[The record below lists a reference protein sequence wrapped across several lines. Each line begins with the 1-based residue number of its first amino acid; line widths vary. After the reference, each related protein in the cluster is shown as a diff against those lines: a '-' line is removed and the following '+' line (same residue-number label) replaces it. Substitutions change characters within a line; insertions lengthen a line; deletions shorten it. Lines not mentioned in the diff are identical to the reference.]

1 MLKKYKINTFK
12 YFKTTYFN
20 NHLIYFNMKK
30 LFLFCAVLFA
40 ACASSLNVQAQTD
53 FTATYLTNAGFDTA
67 PICYTKAG
75 GATLNSAVT
84 RIGTLG
90 YFYPIPGW
98 TSACVPTSNAVQV
111 ATGEYGTTPTNAKG
125 FNNVLPP
132 LADKN
137 GVTTGA
143 CLAMS
148 AGWGDK
154 AIYNQS
160 VNMPAGRYA
169 LKLDVYN
176 SFTVAAINVNYCGF
190 VPTTG
195 TATYS
200 NRLTFPVAT
209 WVTDSISFYLTDQ
222 TAGVINLGFTTSAA
236 SSGAGAKVFVD
247 NVTLIYYGIDKSGL
261 KALTDS
267 ATVMKN
273 NSQPV
278 GTSTVYTDLNTA
290 ITNALVVY
298 NNAGATAIDVVNQVT
313 ALNAAISNVYSAILL
328 QSRITTWNT
337 LPYNATSAIVNPSF
351 ESGLTGWTNT
361 GGFGIQTNSSFSKM
375 VGTNYVEKYVGTST
389 NSPGVLT
396 GLKLSQSIPNVPNGI
411 YLITLSAQA
420 IQQANTTYP
429 GGAFLFANNDS
440 TQVFA
445 INDYSVTTKVTNDTL
460 NIGFKVNT
468 SGNWVAVDNFRLS
481 YISNGSPYVVL
492 TPGSLFF
499 DANNLTK
506 PIAVSGGNLTSNL
519 VLSAPAGITLDKTVL
534 TPAQVAA
541 GITVNATFDNAT
553 AITNGTISA
562 TTGSLT
568 QNVTVNAS
576 ADLTCFTPL
585 YPSLT
590 NIIPNPYLNDISG
603 FGGWGHVSVV
613 YGQAYCGA
621 ACVMMNALTNTYPD
635 GAALDVSTVNWAP
648 NSTYR
653 LHAWV
658 KTVDGTFAF
667 LAKGTDPDV
676 TISVAQSTDQWVL
689 IDQTFTTGAAP
700 TASFFTFNNVDGAST
715 GKIAYIDNYEL
726 YNITSLVATSTENP
740 ADNQNQKVY
749 IHENKIV
756 VDFGL
761 TESSNVEFSV
771 YNPQGMLISSE
782 KEVFAAGQNQK
793 LINANLPSGV
803 YMVKMSSNGLSF
815 TTKVIK

>member
-53 FTATYLTNAGFDTA
+53 VTATYLTNAGFDTNCNFLA
-67 PICYTKAG
+67 STAASNLGSGSTNNQAINGWTLTGSAANSASSTFEYG
-75 GATLNSAVT
+75 YLGTLNLSGTLYGFIPTKGPDAATGAGHGALGVSAAWGSTVTYYQTVTLPAGKYSIQYSAYNSGPTAVDYSAV
-84 RIGTLG
+84 
-90 YFYPIPGW
+90 GW
-98 TSACVPTSNAVQV
+98 VP
-111 ATGEYGTTPTNAKG
+111 ATGTSVLSAKTTFTM
-125 FNNVLPP
+125 
-132 LADKN
+132 
-137 GVTTGA
+137 GA
-143 CLAMS
+143 WDTETL
-148 AGWGDK
+148 
-154 AIYNQS
+154 N
-160 VNMPAGRYA
+160 
-169 LKLDVYN
+169 
-176 SFTVAAINVNYCGF
+176 FTVATA
-190 VPTTG
+190 TTG
-195 TATYS
+195 KIQVGIGSPNSGSGTVGRIFFD
-200 NRLTFPVAT
+200 NIILNLLPV
-209 WVTDSISFYLTDQ
+209 DK
-222 TAGVINLGFTTSAA
+222 TT
-236 SSGAGAKVFVD
+236 
-247 NVTLIYYGIDKSGL
+247 LLQL
-261 KALTDS
+261 KDS
-267 ATVMKN
+267 ANVMYN
-273 NSQPV
+273 NQQPV
-278 GTSTVYTDLNTA
+278 SASSTVYADLNTA
-290 ITNALVVY
+290 ITAAQVILDNT
-298 NNAGATAIDVVNQVT
+298 GATADQVLGQEVTMKT
-313 ALNAAISNVYSAILL
+313 AIANVYSAILL
-328 QSRITTWNT
+328 QSRISTWT
-337 LPYNATSAIVNPSF
+337 PLPYNATSVIINPSF
-351 ESGLTGWTNT
+351 ETAISTGWTNV
-361 GGFGIQTNSSFSKM
+361 GGFALQSNTSFSKKD
-375 VGTNYVEKYVGTST
+375 GTNYVENWKAA
-389 NSPGVLT
+389 PGIQA
-396 GLKLSQSIPNVPNGI
+396 GLKLSQTVNNIPNGI
-411 YLITLSAQA
+411 YLLTASAMA
-420 IQQANTTYP
+420 TQQSDGTFP
-429 GGAFLFANNDS
+429 GGAFIYAND
-440 TQVFA
+440 QQIEVFA
-445 INDYSVTTKVTNDTL
+445 TNDYAVTVTVTNNTL
-460 NIGFKVNT
+460 EFGYNVVST
-468 SGNWVAVDNFRLS
+468 GNWVAVDNFRLS

-562 TTGSLT
+562 TTGTLT